1 MEDPEL
7 IDEFSHRRKL
17 LTRMTL
23 FLDNVSTGLEAE
35 ALIKKYGGD
44 LFTPVELAPMAA
56 RTRPAF
62 SVKPSDNYGYS
73 MPL

>member
-1 MEDPEL
+1 MSFPTEETPYAHDP
-7 IDEFSHRRKL
+7 I
-17 LTRMTL
+17 
-23 FLDNVSTGLEAE
+23 LDSVSTGLEAE

-62 SVKPSDNYGYS
+62 SVKPSDNYGY
-73 MPL
+73 